1 MLSNIMITR
10 QIKKS
15 NIMKKQ
21 YIAPTAT
28 QFTIACEG
36 LVAASLNY
44 GNKKPTGDDDDN
56 FFSNFRDGEW
66 DDEEE
71 DI

>member
-1 MLSNIMITR
+1 
-10 QIKKS
+10 
-15 NIMKKQ
+15 MKKQ

-28 QFTIACEG
+28 QITIACG
-36 LVAASLNY
+36 SLVATSLGY
-44 GNKKPTGDDDDN
+44 GNKKPTGDDDNN
-56 FFSNFRDGEW
+56 FFANFRDGEW